1 MDGQLVNVSNT
12 LLFIAFFFYLFASF
26 IFVIS
31 VLGKKWSNRNEEDGA
46 DHQRRWGKAGIV
58 LTIGGFALHTGF
70 YISRWMGQ
78 GHAPVS
84 NMFEYMTFLGMM
96 VVLGYIVIY
105 FIYRTTALGAFVLPL
120 AVTLLGWASVFDDT
134 PQPLIPALQSYWL
147 TIHVSTVA
155 IAQGLFAVAFAG
167 GLMYVIRTVNQQRL
181 NRQNF
186 FLEVFIASIFM
197 LVGFIIVTSTFKGMG
212 YEVSFEYVNER
223 EILQEITYTL
233 PAIAGP
239 NVGEQLTQDR
249 MSPIISTPAWMKG
262 VDAPRKFN
270 TLIWSVLSGT
280 LFYLLLLALIRR
292 RLGAVMQPWLEDLK
306 PSMLDEIT
314 YRAIAIAFPIFT
326 LGALIF
332 AMIWAEEAWGRFWGW
347 DPKEVWA
354 LITWI
359 FYAVYLHL
367 RLSRGWH
374 GGKSAWLAVAGF
386 IIIMFNLVFVNLIIA
401 GLHSYASGG

>member
-1 MDGQLVNVSNT
+1 MDIELINLSNT
-12 LLFIAFFFYLFASF
+12 LLFIAFFFYLFAS
-26 IFVIS
+26 IVMVIS
-31 VLGKKWSNRNEEDGA
+31 VVGKKWSNRNNEDGTG
-46 DHQRRWGKAGIV
+46 HQRSWGRAGIF
-58 LTIGGFALHTGF
+58 LTLGGFVFQSGF
-70 YISRWMGQ
+70 YALRWMGQ

-96 VVLGYIVIY
+96 AVLGYIVIY
-105 FIYRTTALGAFVLPL
+105 FIYKSTALGAFVLPL
-120 AVTLLGWASVFDDT
+120 A
-134 PQPLIPALQSYWL
+134 QSYWL
-147 TIHVSTVA
+147 ALHVSTVA

-167 GLMYVIRTVNQQRL
+167 GLMYVIRTVNQKRL

-186 FLEVFIASIFM
+186 FLEVFIAIVFM

-223 EILQEITYTL
+223 EIVQELSYTL

-239 NVGEQLTQDR
+239 NEYKQLTQDR
-249 MSPIISTPAWMKG
+249 MSPIIKTPAWMKG

-270 TLIWSVLSGT
+270 TLIWSVLTGT
-280 LFYLLLLALIRR
+280 LIYLLFFALLRR

-367 RLSRGWH
+367 RLSRGWR
-374 GGKSAWLAVAGF
+374 GDKSAWLAVAGF

-401 GLHSYASGG
+401 GLHSYATGG

>member
-1 MDGQLVNVSNT
+1 MDVQLINLSNT
-12 LLFIAFFFYLFASF
+12 LLFIAFFFYLFAS
-26 IFVIS
+26 IVLVIS
-31 VLGKKWSNRNEEDGA
+31 VVGKRWSKRDIEDGA
-46 DHQRRWGKAGIV
+46 GHQRSWGRAGIL
-58 LTIGGFALHTGF
+58 LTLCGFILHVGF
-70 YISRWMGQ
+70 YVLRWMGQ

-96 VVLGYIVIY
+96 SILGYIVIY
-105 FIYRTTALGAFVLPL
+105 FIYKSTALGAFVLPL
-120 AVTLLGWASVFDDT
+120 AVTLLGWASVFDNT

-147 TIHVSTVA
+147 PLHVSTVA

-167 GLMYVIRTVNQQRL
+167 GLMYVIRTVNQKRL

-186 FLEVFIASIFM
+186 FLEVFIAIVFM
-197 LVGFIIVTSTFKGMG
+197 LVGFIIVTSAFKGMG
-212 YEVSFEYVNER
+212 YEVTFEYVNER
-223 EILQEITYTL
+223 EVQQKLSYTL

-249 MSPIISTPAWMKG
+249 MSPIIKTPAWMKG

-270 TLIWSVLSGT
+270 TLIWSVLTGSFIY
-280 LFYLLLLALIRR
+280 LFFFALMRR
-292 RLGAVMQPWLEDLK
+292 RLGEVMQPWLEDLK

-367 RLSRGWH
+367 RLSRGWR
-374 GGKSAWLAVAGF
+374 GDKSAWLAVAGF
-386 IIIMFNLVFVNLIIA
+386 IIVMFNLVFVNLIIA
-401 GLHSYASGG
+401 GLHSYATGG